1 MMNYV
6 ELIVATLSGMP
17 EREREQVLA
26 SVAKKFG
33 YVLFAGEKPNA
44 KPTPANGPTDKDIEF
59 LKMAMRSLEDAFH
72 EASTAEKTRRPEDWL
87 RGRK

>member
-26 SVAKKFG
+26 SVTKKFG
-33 YVLFAGEKPNA
+33 YVLFAGEA
-44 KPTPANGPTDKDIEF
+44 KPAPANGPTEKDIEF
-59 LKMAMRSLEDAFH
+59 LKTAMRSLEEAFR
-72 EASTAEKTRRPEDWL
+72 EASTAEKSRRPEDLL